1 MPQQLATIVLQ
12 PDRRRLAQ
20 SLYRGIL
27 IAGQSDQ
34 KKYASGKT
42 FLPIF
47 PTNDTNLQAALTIV
61 LGQLEFVLTP

>member
-1 MPQQLATIVLQ
+1 MPLIPAHVTLQ

-20 SLYRGIL
+20 SLYRGLI

-34 KKYASGKT
+34 KKYAQGKT

-47 PTNDTNLQAALTIV
+47 PTDDAPLQNALTIV
-61 LGQLEFVLTP
+61 IAQLELVLTP